1 MSCINFNTNYAK
13 IVAFILKFGII
24 FALYRGIA
32 KLVRHQVLI
41 LTFVGSSPAT
51 SAIFCLMHC
60 IRHSV
65 KHRIKESDQGS
76 FTDDLISTYR
86 GIAKLVRHQV
96 LILTFVGSSPAT
108 SAISKLGQSFVID
121 PIFLFSLTKIFLVNQ
136 DIFYQKT
143 DKVL

>member
-24 FALYRGIA
+24 FAL
-32 KLVRHQVLI
+32 
-41 LTFVGSSPAT
+41 
-51 SAIFCLMHC
+51 
-60 IRHSV
+60 
-65 KHRIKESDQGS
+65 
-76 FTDDLISTYR
+76 YR

-136 DIFYQKT
+136 DIFYQN
-143 DKVL
+143 LNWLC